1 MLITVSRNQ
10 LGVNPKEITP
20 FPQRCS
26 MSSKVKSSLHRNK
39 TMKKD
44 ERKKGNKNLNH
55 MYFFHAVYAQL
66 KASGK
71 NIRGVKDTMAMSN

>member
-1 MLITVSRNQ
+1 
-10 LGVNPKEITP
+10 
-20 FPQRCS
+20 
-26 MSSKVKSSLHRNK
+26 
-39 TMKKD
+39 MKKD

-71 NIRGVKDTMAMSN
+71 NIRGVKDTMAMSNWNIVKSAPPKVSVMLTTYKIDIYSVVLSSPIFF